1 MQYRRFRFITVAGA
15 NPETSGY
22 VGGITASQAET
33 YRDTYRRYRD
43 YSVLAA
49 ILVYTLNVIDANV
62 FAFMHDFDV
71 SDNLAWIEVQPTVIQ
86 PLNPQYSWYN
96 TSSSSGTNPALGLQ
110 LQLTF

>member
-1 MQYRRFRFITVAGA
+1 MQYRRFRYITVVGS
-15 NPETSGY
+15 NTETSGY
-22 VGGITASQAET
+22 VGAITASQAET

-62 FAFMHDFDV
+62 FAYMHDFDV
-71 SDNLAWIEVQPTVIQ
+71 SDNLAWLEVQPTLIE
-86 PLNPQYSWYN
+86 PLNPQYSWYDTS
-96 TSSSSGTNPALGLQ
+96 TSSGGVPAVGLQ